1 MAKLTSR
8 KKHFF
13 VHIKILHKILKSYAI
28 SFDVDDVRSGHVAA
42 HPVTYRRVH
51 RLIFSS
57 TSSLCVGRPLSL
69 EAVFWL

>member
-1 MAKLTSR
+1 
-8 KKHFF
+8 
-13 VHIKILHKILKSYAI
+13 LKSYAI
-28 SFDVDDVRSGHVAA
+28 GFNVDDVRSGHVAA

-51 RLIFSS
+51 RRLIFSS